1 MTKSLKRKQASWQ
14 CHIGQ
19 ICLVKILLHLYFTS
33 WSVNSNWQHTD
44 IQIPI
49 VSCALCIYS
58 SMRFEETFE
67 KTQWRKVKQVQ
78 SVWFYFAS
86 SYSWALRT
94 HLKTTSGKSQ
104 INVANVT
111 IHPPMQAIWEDTWKR
126 TVEKSQTSAASVI
139 LHPLSKTIEETYEKT
154 QM

>member
-1 MTKSLKRKQASWQ
+1 M
-14 CHIGQ
+14 
-19 ICLVKILLHLYFTS
+19 
-33 WSVNSNWQHTD
+33 
-44 IQIPI
+44 
-49 VSCALCIYS
+49 
-58 SMRFEETFE
+58 E
-67 KTQWRKVKQVQ
+67 
-78 SVWFYFAS
+78 
-86 SYSWALRT
+86 
-94 HLKTTSGKSQ
+94 KSQ